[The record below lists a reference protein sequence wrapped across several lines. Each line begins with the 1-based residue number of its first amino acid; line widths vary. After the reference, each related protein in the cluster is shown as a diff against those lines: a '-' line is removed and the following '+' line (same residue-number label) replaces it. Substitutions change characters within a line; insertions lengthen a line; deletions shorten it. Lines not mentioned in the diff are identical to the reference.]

1 MKPLIGLINGPNL
14 NLLGERNRAVYGAA
28 TLPEIVAT
36 FSEAAAARGF
46 GVEHLQSNSEGTII
60 DAIHGGRKRWAGLV
74 INPAAF
80 THTSIALRDAL
91 EILEVPIVEVH
102 LSNIHAREPFRHQSY
117 VSPLARGVIV
127 GFGPRGYL
135 LALDA
140 LCEIISQPRQEQPA

>member
-1 MKPLIGLINGPNL
+1 MQPLIGLINGPNL
-14 NLLGERNRAVYGAA
+14 NLLGERNRALYGAV

-60 DAIHGGRKRWAGLV
+60 DSIHGGRKRWAGLV

-140 LCEIISQPRQEQPA
+140 LCEIISQPRQEQPS